1 MVIFAISIY
10 CMKFISQEF
19 FPPSQRPE
27 LVVELT
33 LPEGSSIKATEEQAE
48 KLAAVLSEEQDKIDN
63 FAYYTGQG
71 SPRFVLTFD
80 PVLPKDNYAQ
90 FVITAK
96 DVEAREYLNQK
107 LFKIL
112 NEDFPAVQS
121 NIKFL
126 QMGPPADYP
135 VMIRVSGYDVDKV
148 KI

>member
-1 MVIFAISIY
+1 MYEIYKSGIFPTISKTRACSRTYFARRFIY
-10 CMKFISQEF
+10 K
-19 FPPSQRPE
+19 RR
-27 LVVELT
+27 
-33 LPEGSSIKATEEQAE
+33 TEEQAE

-107 LFKIL
+107 FI
-112 NEDFPAVQS
+112 
-121 NIKFL
+121 
-126 QMGPPADYP
+126 
-135 VMIRVSGYDVDKV
+135 
-148 KI
+148 